1 MIRRDE
7 AECRLVGA
15 FNALASHRNF
25 CIPLHFPGYNQ
36 HLPRD
41 LSAENMEVCHDDERI
56 DNTVQI
62 LSSVKPQATDY
73 SLLLGRFE
81 AIYGQRPLDAIAPD
95 EIFHFLEDL
104 MKNLAKATRRLRY
117 AQLKAFYNFIIDRC
131 SLNMRN
137 PCNASLLSKS
147 FKAPKQ
153 QPRRI
158 LDRETVDEMIYNTT
172 KQRDRLILELQAR
185 CGLRIGELL
194 KIKVSD
200 VSDRTITLREPKPGK
215 DSEMA
220 YMPENVSRKL
230 ADYVKEK
237 ALHGEDRIFP
247 ICYSTARSLI
257 KKLGTK
263 LNVPVAPH
271 DLRRY
276 SATYASRNG
285 VPLEVVSKVI
295 LRHKDLKTTQI
306 YLGKISDSEA
316 IRWMDVLHG
325 K

>member
-1 MIRRDE
+1 MITKE
-7 AECRLVGA
+7 AI
-15 FNALASHRNF
+15 ALFKYYLQSNHK
-25 CIPLHFPGYNQ
+25 
-36 HLPRD
+36 PRTIE
-41 LSAENMEVCHDDERI
+41 SYR
-56 DNTVQI
+56 
-62 LSSVKPQATDY
+62 
-73 SLLLGRFE
+73 LLLERFE
-81 AIYGQRPLDAIAPD
+81 VIFAQKDLETIAPD
-95 EIFHFLEDL
+95 EIFHFLETL
-104 MKNLAKATRRLRY
+104 TGNMAKSTRRLRY

-137 PCNASLLSKS
+137 PCSTSLLSKS

-153 QPRRI
+153 QPHKI
-158 LDRETVDEMIYNTT
+158 LDRETVDEMIYNT
-172 KQRDRLILELQAR
+172 KRQRDRLILELQAR

-194 KIKVSD
+194 KIKGSD
-200 VSDRTITLREPKPGK
+200 VSDRTITLREPKSGK
-215 DSEMA
+215 ETERA

-230 ADYVKEK
+230 AEYVKEK
-237 ALHGEDRIFP
+237 AINGEDRIFP

-257 KKLGTK
+257 KRLGTK
-263 LNVPVAPH
+263 LNVRVAPH

-295 LRHKDLKTTQI
+295 LRHQDLKTTQV

>member
-1 MIRRDE
+1 MITKE
-7 AECRLVGA
+7 AITLFKYYLQSNHKPRTIESYRLLLERFEVIYA
-15 FNALASHRNF
+15 K
-25 CIPLHFPGYNQ
+25 
-36 HLPRD
+36 RD
-41 LSAENMEVCHDDERI
+41 LE
-56 DNTVQI
+56 T
-62 LSSVKPQATDY
+62 
-73 SLLLGRFE
+73 
-81 AIYGQRPLDAIAPD
+81 IAPD
-95 EIFHFLEDL
+95 EIYHFLE
-104 MKNLAKATRRLRY
+104 NLTGNMAKSTRRLRY

-137 PCNASLLSKS
+137 PCNTPLLSKS

-153 QPRRI
+153 QPHKI
-158 LDRETVDEMIYNTT
+158 LDRETVDEMIYNT
-172 KQRDRLILELQAR
+172 KRQRDRLILELQAR

-194 KIKVSD
+194 KIKGSD
-200 VSDRTITLREPKPGK
+200 VADRTITLREPKSGK
-215 DSEMA
+215 ETERA

-230 ADYVKEK
+230 AEYVKEK
-237 ALHGEDRIFP
+237 AINGEDRIFP

-257 KKLGTK
+257 KRLGTK
-263 LNVPVAPH
+263 LNVRVAPH

-295 LRHKDLKTTQI
+295 LRHQDLKTTQV

>member
-1 MIRRDE
+1 MITKE
-7 AECRLVGA
+7 AITLFKYYLQSNHKQRTIESYR
-15 FNALASHRNF
+15 
-25 CIPLHFPGYNQ
+25 
-36 HLPRD
+36 
-41 LSAENMEVCHDDERI
+41 
-56 DNTVQI
+56 
-62 LSSVKPQATDY
+62 
-73 SLLLGRFE
+73 LLLERFE
-81 AIYGQRPLDAIAPD
+81 VIFAQKDLETIAPD
-95 EIFHFLEDL
+95 EIFHFLETL
-104 MKNLAKATRRLRY
+104 TGNMAKSTRRLRY

-137 PCNASLLSKS
+137 PCSTSLLSKS

-153 QPRRI
+153 QPHKI
-158 LDRETVDEMIYNTT
+158 LDRETVDEMIYNPTR
-172 KQRDRLILELQAR
+172 QRDRLILELQAR

-194 KIKVSD
+194 KIKGSD
-200 VSDRTITLREPKPGK
+200 VSDRTITLREPKSGK
-215 DSEMA
+215 ETERA

-230 ADYVKEK
+230 AEYVKEK
-237 ALHGEDRIFP
+237 AINGEDRIFP

-257 KKLGTK
+257 KRLGTK
-263 LNVPVAPH
+263 LNVRVAPH

-295 LRHKDLKTTQI
+295 LRHQDLKTTQV